1 MNVAIVEA
9 PADANPLAADPL
21 DHLADT
27 LFHEM
32 GSPGVYGR
40 TALYEDVVE
49 RIAAVISRN
58 REPDTEVMRFP
69 PVMNR
74 AQLEKSGY
82 LKSFPNL
89 LGCVCGLHGLDSEI
103 DAAVSRFDAGGD
115 WTASLSPADLVLS
128 PAACYPIYPIAAS
141 RGPVPPG
148 GWRFDVAADCFRR
161 EPSRHLDR
169 LQSFRMREFVCIGSA
184 DLVSGFRERWITR
197 AQKIARD
204 LGLSFRIDHAN
215 DPFFGRVG
223 QMMAVSQKQQSLK
236 FELLVPL
243 RSEERP
249 TACMSFNYHRDHF
262 GTTWGIVDAAS
273 VPAHTACVA
282 FGMDRLAVAMFH
294 THGKDVDLWPIAVRD
309 MLGFPPTDR
318 RPTST
323 IEEFP
328 CAKEAV
334 S

>member
-1 MNVAIVEA
+1 MNVAMF
-9 PADANPLAADPL
+9 AAQAETVSSPPDPL
-21 DHLADT
+21 DHLADK

-40 TALYEDVVE
+40 TVLYEDIVE
-49 RIAAVISRN
+49 RLAALITRH
-58 REPDTEVMRFP
+58 REPGTEVFRFP

-74 AQLEKSGY
+74 TQLERSGY

-89 LGCVCGLHGLDSEI
+89 LGCVCGLHGTETEV

-115 WTASLSPADLVLS
+115 WTVSLSPADLVLS
-128 PAACYPIYPIAAS
+128 PAACYPVYPIAAR
-141 RGPVPPG
+141 RGPVPVE

-169 LQSFRMREFVCIGSA
+169 LQSFRMREYVCIGSA
-184 DLVSGFRERWITR
+184 DHVSAFRERWMVR
-197 AQKIARD
+197 AQEIARA
-204 LGLSFRIDHAN
+204 LGLAFRVDYAS

-243 RSEERP
+243 RSEQHP

-262 GTTWGIVDAAS
+262 GITWDIKESSGE
-273 VPAHTACVA
+273 PAHTACVA

-294 THGKDVDLWPIAVRD
+294 THGTEVAEWPTAVRD
-309 MLGFPPTDR
+309 LLGFPQVGR
-318 RPTST
+318 
-323 IEEFP
+323 
-328 CAKEAV
+328 
-334 S
+334 